1 MLSAEDMEAM
11 RPRMPHEQVGEF
23 MQAFG
28 ASLDPRMW
36 IKLIDE
42 ELAEL
47 YKEQPRT
54 PNHLKELCDLLYVS
68 TGLALTAPEHIGML
82 IPEKE
87 RAKVVKQQ
95 AKVSRALNEYLV
107 FYGENLFVEAFNRVH
122 ASNMSKLGKDGQPI
136 KREDGKILKGP
147 NYKEPVLDDLLE
159 RSP

>member
-1 MLSAEDMEAM
+1 MISAEDMEAM

-107 FYGENLFVEAFNRVH
+107 YYGENLFVEAFNRVH

>member
-1 MLSAEDMEAM
+1 MITAEDMEAM

-95 AKVSRALNEYLV
+95 AKVSRALNEYLM

-159 RSP
+159 RGP

>member
-1 MLSAEDMEAM
+1 MISAEDMEAM